1 MMNPQANDVMATVQS
16 TRFGAV
22 GIDRASVIEFPDGLI
37 GLGGH
42 RYVLLRTQADSP
54 FLWLQSL
61 DDPALALPV
70 TNPHGF
76 FGDFAL
82 QLDEDLAEQLA
93 IDESTTVD
101 VYVTVRT
108 GATLADFAANLRA
121 PIIVRDGRGHQVLN
135 EAPGCDLRAPLFPAG
150 TAAPSAA

>member
-1 MMNPQANDVMATVQS
+1 MMVTLQS

-22 GIDRASVIEFPDGLI
+22 EIDEDSVIEFPDGLI

-42 RYVLLRTQADSP
+42 RYTLLTREPNSP
-54 FLWLQSL
+54 FVWLHSL

-70 TNPHGF
+70 TNPHLF
-76 FGDFAL
+76 FADFAL
-82 QLDEDLAEQLA
+82 VLDDDVATHVG
-93 IDESTTVD
+93 IDADSAVD

-108 GATLADFAANLRA
+108 ADSPADFAANLRA

-135 EAPGCDLRAPLFPAG
+135 EAPGCELRAPLFRAD
-150 TAAPSAA
+150 SAAASAA